1 MQKMV
6 SYDYKKFFY
15 ISGHIPGTIR
25 GGGSYHFF
33 LSSYDNYDKHIPGTI
48 RGGDSRHF
56 FLLSYDNYDKH
67 IPGTTRGGKSFHV
80 TFYNRSERLE
90 IKTCTDRFA
99 GTPKTALW

>member
-6 SYDYKKFFY
+6 SYDYKKSFY

-33 LSSYDNYDKHIPGTI
+33 LV
-48 RGGDSRHF
+48 
-56 FLLSYDNYDKH
+56 SYDNYDKH
-67 IPGTTRGGKSFHV
+67 IPGTTRGGKSFHI

-90 IKTCTDRFA
+90 IKTCTNRFA
-99 GTPKTALW
+99 GTLKTALW